1 MLALPVVDE
10 GTAASSRD
18 LRFASAVAAF
28 ALVLRNSEFRGAAT
42 YDMVLALAREAQG
55 EDEGGYR
62 REFISMVERARAL
75 SAGGDTAME

>member
-1 MLALPVVDE
+1 
-10 GTAASSRD
+10 
-18 LRFASAVAAF
+18 
-28 ALVLRNSEFRGAAT
+28 
-42 YDMVLALAREAQG
+42 MVLALAREAQG